1 MLLCTQRQFYP
12 TKMQKTIPNRKFR
25 REKIT
30 VSICTITNR
39 IALPLMEIFF
49 SPQVLQLLRQF
60 YLASPGSVYG
70 LKIVL
75 VNPKHPK
82 SIYSGLICQKT
93 QLIKSSNCW
102 QLGKSQFFGLFSTSL
117 FWSKKR
123 SVHSKISK
131 NDLFW
136 LDFPR
141 NTVDKKFEFLT
152 KSLD

>member
-1 MLLCTQRQFYP
+1 MTSSQCVSDVQNVSIFPGKYAHGLPMLLCTQRQFYR

-39 IALPLMEIFF
+39 ITLPLMEIFF

-75 VNPKHPK
+75 FNPKHPK
-82 SIYSGLICQKT
+82 SIFSGLICQKT
-93 QLIKSSNCW
+93 QLIKSSNC
-102 QLGKSQFFGLFSTSL
+102 
-117 FWSKKR
+117 
-123 SVHSKISK
+123 
-131 NDLFW
+131 
-136 LDFPR
+136 
-141 NTVDKKFEFLT
+141 
-152 KSLD
+152 